1 MVDIH
6 VSERDEIETLKR
18 WWKDNGTAVVL
29 GLIVGLGGLF
39 GWQYWQAYR
48 AARAELASIG
58 FQDLMA
64 SLVGEDAARARAVG
78 AKLLSEHP
86 DSGYAALAALA
97 LAGLSVGEGKEE
109 EARAHLLWVIE
120 HGRPRA
126 LVHVAR
132 LRLARLALA
141 GGDTAAARAHLEAL
155 PPLND
160 DAAYQEL
167 RGDLLAAEDRRDEA
181 RTAYLRA
188 IELAAGR
195 QVDTEDVE
203 LKLDAL
209 GRPADP

>member
-29 GLIVGLGGLF
+29 GLVVGLGGLF
-39 GWQYWQAYR
+39 GWQYWQAYQ
-48 AARAELASIG
+48 AARAERASIG

-64 SLVGEDAARARAVG
+64 SLIDQDSARAREVG
-78 AKLLSEHP
+78 AKLMSEHG

-97 LAGLSVGEGKEE
+97 LAGLSVDEGKEE
-109 EARAHLLWVIE
+109 EARARLLWVVE
-120 HGRPRA
+120 HGRPEA

-141 GGDTAAARAHLEAL
+141 GGDTAVARSHLEAL
-155 PPLND
+155 PPLNED
-160 DAAYQEL
+160 TAYQEL
-167 RGDLLAAEDRRDEA
+167 RGDLLAAEGRRDEA

-188 IELAAGR
+188 IELAAAR
-195 QVDTEDVE
+195 QMDAGDVE

-209 GRPADP
+209 GRQPGP